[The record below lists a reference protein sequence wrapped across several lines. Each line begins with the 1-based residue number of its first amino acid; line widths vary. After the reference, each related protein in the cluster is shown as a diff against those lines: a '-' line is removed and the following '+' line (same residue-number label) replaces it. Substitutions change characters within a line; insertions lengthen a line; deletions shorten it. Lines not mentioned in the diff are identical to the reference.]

1 MAKWLTV
8 VLPRV
13 KKQGNKG
20 NKQDNATDLWLPK
33 RKSTIGQNSS
43 VSRHHHRAIS
53 NLF

>member
-13 KKQGNKG
+13 NKQGNKG
-20 NKQDNATDLWLPK
+20 NKQDNATGLWMTK
-33 RKSTIGQNSS
+33 RKSTIGQKSS
-43 VSRHHHRAIS
+43 VSRHHHCAIL